1 MTCASLIVSRFMLV
15 LCLALCSP
23 NLTLA
28 QTGKAAITAL
38 MPQPRSINYGGG
50 WLPVKGG
57 FRVEWLGVGNS
68 VLDRA
73 VSRFQNDL
81 AQRTGLDVGRAGSA
95 QLRIEQFFY
104 S

>member
-23 NLTLA
+23 KLTLA

-50 WLPVKGG
+50 WLP
-57 FRVEWLGVGNS
+57 
-68 VLDRA
+68 A
-73 VSRFQNDL
+73 VSRFQNDV
-81 AQRTGLDVGRAGSA
+81 AQRTGLDVGRAGCA
-95 QLRIEQFFY
+95 QLRIAQFFC

>member
-23 NLTLA
+23 KLTLA

-68 VLDRA
+68 VAGPGRVA
-73 VSRFQNDL
+73 VSERR
-81 AQRTGLDVGRAGSA
+81 RTTNRS
-95 QLRIEQFFY
+95 
-104 S
+104 